1 MDASYIEDYIEL
13 TRKALD
19 EHDPDKFIDLLM
31 QRKVFL
37 ECMMKENDL
46 IDVDEAQNYLLQET
60 DIIERLEEE
69 RKKLLKEMDAL
80 SQSKKAVKKY
90 SPRFPFPPMPV
101 FFNKKG

>member
-1 MDASYIEDYIEL
+1 
-13 TRKALD
+13 
-19 EHDPDKFIDLLM
+19 
-31 QRKVFL
+31 
-37 ECMMKENDL
+37 MMKENDL

-90 SPRFPFPPMPV
+90 SPKFPFPPMPV